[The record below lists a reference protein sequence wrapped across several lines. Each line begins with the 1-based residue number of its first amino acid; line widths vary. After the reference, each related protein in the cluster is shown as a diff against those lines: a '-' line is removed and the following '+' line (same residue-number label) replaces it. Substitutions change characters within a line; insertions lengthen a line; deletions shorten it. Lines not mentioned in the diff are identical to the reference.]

1 MSNTNALDYFHVLLA
16 AYEALHDE
24 TSLVEVQKVTEELRA
39 MNSAQPMLTALDAKI
54 RQMCTVREMLIPASD
69 EDILPCEARDIAELS

>member
-1 MSNTNALDYFHVLLA
+1 VLLA